1 MAQLTLA
8 GFERLVAP
16 PPRANRRRGVPRSPA
31 RGPDDEFTRAYLRR
45 LAARGAAPKGIAAYR
60 YQLCAVLRAA
70 SRLAGVRV
78 ALPELFRDEALLGRA
93 IVDDVAADGRAK
105 LSRWTLAQRRSAVR
119 SVASMMRPELLP
131 LLGEEPGRVV
141 DRALRGAAERVGA
154 GYRLTGGTP
163 RRRGGFA
170 PSRDQVAA
178 LLVAVGRAPGYEGP
192 RNRAFLGI
200 LAGTGSRVNAL
211 RLLDGADCLVL
222 PNGRLRVYLHEK
234 GKSERREVE
243 LSAEA
248 ARDLQAY
255 AQAFNR
261 HAAARGCTGRVRLG
275 EPGAVWRNADGR
287 RWGYGAVVELLR
299 AGCVA
304 AGIPPCG
311 PHALR
316 RAFATEAA
324 SRLPRHVVAQ
334 AGGWQGIERLDEHY
348 VQPRDATIWEKLSG
362 PRDQA
367 HGTDDRAR
375 PTDAPV
381 VVLR

>member
-1 MAQLTLA
+1 MVQLVLN
-8 GFERLVAP
+8 GFEQLA
-16 PPRANRRRGVPRSPA
+16 PRSPHPS
-31 RGPDDEFTRAYLRR
+31 RRQRRPDRPVAAPEDRITCAYLRR
-45 LAARGAAPKGIAAYR
+45 LAACGAAPRGVAAYQ
-60 YQLCAVLRAA
+60 YQLRATLRVAH
-70 SRLAGVRV
+70 RLAGRPVT
-78 ALPELFRDEALLGRA
+78 LLELFQDAPLLGQA
-93 IVDDVAADGRAK
+93 LVDDVASNGCAQ
-105 LSRWTLAQRRSAVR
+105 LSRWTLALRRSAIR
-119 SVASMMRPELLP
+119 SFANMMRPELLP

-154 GYRLTGGTP
+154 GYRLTGGAP

-170 PSRDQVAA
+170 PSGDQVAA
-178 LLVAVGRAPGYEGP
+178 LLAAVGRTPGYEGP

-248 ARDLQAY
+248 ARDLRAY
-255 AQAFNR
+255 AHAFNR
-261 HAAARGCTGRVRLG
+261 HAAAHRWTGRVRLG
-275 EPGAVWRNADGR
+275 EPGAVWRNTDGR

-299 AGCVA
+299 AACVA

-334 AGGWQGIERLDEHY
+334 AGGWQGLERLDEHY
-348 VQPRDATIWEKLSG
+348 VQPRHATIWAKLSG
-362 PRDQA
+362 RREQA
-367 HGTDDRAR
+367 RETDDQAR
-375 PTDAPV
+375 PTDAPA
-381 VVLR
+381 LAL